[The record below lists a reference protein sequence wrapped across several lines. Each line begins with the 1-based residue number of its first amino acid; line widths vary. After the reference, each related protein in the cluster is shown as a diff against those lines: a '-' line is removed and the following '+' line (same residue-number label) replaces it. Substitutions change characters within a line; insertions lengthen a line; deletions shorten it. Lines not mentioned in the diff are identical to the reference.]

1 MILKSLRLKNF
12 RKFKDSYIEFPDGVT
27 GIVGLN
33 GAGKS
38 TIFEAVAWT
47 LYGPVAAR
55 TSADQIKREGAEHSD
70 PCRIELEFI
79 FGDDSYR
86 IVREMTGKN
95 LTASA
100 SATVN
105 GALAANGAEVVSR
118 FIQKKLGMDFKSF
131 YTSIFAKQK
140 ELNALSSMNPS
151 ERRPLILRMLGIN
164 ALDEIISDIHS
175 DTKNKKKLVE
185 KFELDLIDETGKNKI
200 VKFEE
205 KIKTLKGKKE
215 EIADSINENKKN
227 ILLIKKEYNLSNEE
241 ICYIGDDVLDIS
253 ILQEVGFSAAPAN
266 ARDEVK
272 AVCDFVTVLENAYAG
287 IPFNFFLNY
296 SCINT

>member
-12 RKFKDSYIEFPDGVT
+12 RKFQDSYIEFPDGVT
-27 GIVGLN
+27 GVVGLN

-55 TSADQIKREGAEHSD
+55 TSADQIKRDGSEHFD

-79 FGDDSYR
+79 FGDDNYR
-86 IVREMTGKN
+86 LVREMTGKN

-100 SATVN
+100 TATVN
-105 GALAANGAEVVSR
+105 GILAANGAEVVSR
-118 FIQKKLGMDFKSF
+118 FIQKKLGLDFKSF

-164 ALDEIISDIHS
+164 SLDEIIAEIRT
-175 DTKNKKKLVE
+175 DTKNKKEVVE
-185 KFELDLIDETGKNKI
+185 KLELDLIDDSGENKTD
-200 VKFEE
+200 KFQE
-205 KIKTLKGKKE
+205 KIKTLHKKKE
-215 EIADSINENKKN
+215 QITDDINENKKQ
-227 ILLIKKEYNLSNEE
+227 IIQVEKKHILIKKECDSNKDTYEKIGKQKEEFDERKIQFNKKKRLEEE
-241 ICYIGDDVLDIS
+241 IKNLK
-253 ILQEVGFSAAPAN
+253 Q
-266 ARDEVK
+266 K
-272 AVCDFVTVLENAYAG
+272 
-287 IPFNFFLNY
+287 
-296 SCINT
+296 INDRQ